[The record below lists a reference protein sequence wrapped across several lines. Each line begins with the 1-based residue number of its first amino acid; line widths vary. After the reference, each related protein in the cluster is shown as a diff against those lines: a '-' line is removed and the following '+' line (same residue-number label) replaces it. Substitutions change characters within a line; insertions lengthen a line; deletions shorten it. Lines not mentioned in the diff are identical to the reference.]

1 MTSFSYAFSY
11 FFISDID
18 ECAKD
23 IDSCDQI
30 CTNTPGSYNCS
41 CQKGF
46 KLSRDALNCQGN
58 PVLFILVTIIHACW
72 KKKKKTCNRSKNVSY
87 LNPGIYYVKT
97 IFRKAPPFF
106 TRISCRSNDYG
117 LQRRYNVKMI
127 WRVM

>member
-1 MTSFSYAFSY
+1 MHDVIISYAFSY

-72 KKKKKTCNRSKNVSY
+72 KKKKKKKKKNMQPKEKCQLSQSGNILCKDNISKGTAF
-87 LNPGIYYVKT
+87 LHQD
-97 IFRKAPPFF
+97 F
-106 TRISCRSNDYG
+106 
-117 LQRRYNVKMI
+117 M
-127 WRVM
+127 